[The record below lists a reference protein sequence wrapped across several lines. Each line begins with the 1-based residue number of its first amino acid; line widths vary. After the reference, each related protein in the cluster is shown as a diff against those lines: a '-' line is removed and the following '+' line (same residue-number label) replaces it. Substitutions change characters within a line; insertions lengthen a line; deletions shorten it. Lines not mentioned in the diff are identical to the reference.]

1 MKKEQGGDIT
11 LHSSTLNRLLPKQS
25 LIESQK
31 PYCLSFMTGSTS
43 IDYKYELEALV
54 NSATKYATA
63 WACHH
68 KEWNAAMKQAKDALT
83 GIAIAAE
90 LEGK

>member
-1 MKKEQGGDIT
+1 
-11 LHSSTLNRLLPKQS
+11 
-25 LIESQK
+25 
-31 PYCLSFMTGSTS
+31 MTGSTS

-68 KEWNAAMKQAKDALT
+68 REWSAAMKQAKDALT
-83 GIAIAAE
+83 GIAIATE